1 MTVEKLNR
9 QRVLHLL
16 DAIARSDLQA
26 ALACCTDDV
35 DFLTHAPID
44 VLPHMGPCH
53 GKKELGEFWRT
64 VQERYAEIRYEAPQ
78 IVAEGDAV
86 AAYLRVF
93 FRKRS
98 NDRIIQVDMAVFY
111 TFRNGQVAQIREII
125 DSYDLVQQ
133 VLEREIG
140 PLIVGERVDGASSGP
155 DRKNTGS
162 YCKSHTPGSIVHC
175 KNVNC
180 VLAELAYFVRI
191 QMS

>member
-16 DAIARSDLQA
+16 DTITRADLDA

-53 GKKELGEFWRT
+53 GKTELGEFWRT
-64 VQERYAEIRYEAPQ
+64 VQTRYAETRYQVPQ
-78 IVAEGDAV
+78 IVAEGDTV

-111 TFRNGQVAQIREII
+111 TFRDGLIAQIREII

-140 PLIVGERVDGASSGP
+140 PLIVGARV
-155 DRKNTGS
+155 
-162 YCKSHTPGSIVHC
+162 
-175 KNVNC
+175 
-180 VLAELAYFVRI
+180 E
-191 QMS
+191 

>member
-1 MTVEKLNR
+1 MTVEQLNR

-53 GKKELGEFWRT
+53 GKNELGEFWRT
-64 VQERYAEIRYEAPQ
+64 VQERYAEIRYEVPQ
-78 IVAEGDAV
+78 IVAEGDTV

-98 NDRIIQVDMAVFY
+98 NDRIIQVDMAA
-111 TFRNGQVAQIREII
+111 TARSRRSAR
-125 DSYDLVQQ
+125 
-133 VLEREIG
+133 
-140 PLIVGERVDGASSGP
+140 SSIP
-155 DRKNTGS
+155 TIWCSK
-162 YCKSHTPGSIVHC
+162 CW
-175 KNVNC
+175 NV
-180 VLAELAYFVRI
+180 R
-191 QMS
+191 SDH

>member
-16 DAIARSDLQA
+16 DTIAADDLEA
-26 ALACCTDDV
+26 ALSCCTDDI

-53 GKKELGEFWRT
+53 GKQELREFWRT
-64 VQERYAEIRYEAPQ
+64 VQARYSETRYQVPQ
-78 IVAEGDAV
+78 IVAEGDTV

-93 FRKRS
+93 FKKRS
-98 NDRIIQVDMAVFY
+98 NERIIQVDMAVFY
-111 TFRNGQVAQIREII
+111 TFRGGQVAQIREII

-140 PLIVGERVDGASSGP
+140 PLITGAGADG
-155 DRKNTGS
+155 
-162 YCKSHTPGSIVHC
+162 V
-175 KNVNC
+175 
-180 VLAELAYFVRI
+180 
-191 QMS
+191 

>member
-9 QRVLHLL
+9 QRVLHQL
-16 DAIARSDLQA
+16 DAISRSDLEA
-26 ALACCTDDV
+26 ALSCCTDDV

-53 GKKELGEFWRT
+53 GKQELGEFWRT
-64 VQERYAEIRYEAPQ
+64 VQERYAEIRYEVPQ

-111 TFRNGQVAQIREII
+111 TFRSGQVAQIREII

-140 PLIVGERVDGASSGP
+140 PLIVGERADGG
-155 DRKNTGS
+155 
-162 YCKSHTPGSIVHC
+162 
-175 KNVNC
+175 
-180 VLAELAYFVRI
+180 
-191 QMS
+191 

>member
-16 DAIARSDLQA
+16 DAISRSDLAA
-26 ALACCTDDV
+26 ALSCCTDDV

-53 GKKELGEFWRT
+53 GKQELGEFWRT
-64 VQERYAEIRYEAPQ
+64 VQERYAEIRYEVPQ
-78 IVAEGDAV
+78 IVAERDTV

-111 TFRNGQVAQIREII
+111 TFRRGKVAQIREII

-140 PLIVGERVDGASSGP
+140 PLIVGERVDGG
-155 DRKNTGS
+155 
-162 YCKSHTPGSIVHC
+162 
-175 KNVNC
+175 
-180 VLAELAYFVRI
+180 
-191 QMS
+191 